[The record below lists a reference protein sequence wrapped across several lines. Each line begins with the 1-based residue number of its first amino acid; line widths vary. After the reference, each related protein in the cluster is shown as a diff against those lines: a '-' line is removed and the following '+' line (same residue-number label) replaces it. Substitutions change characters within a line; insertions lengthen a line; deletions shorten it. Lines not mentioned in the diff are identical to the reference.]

1 MERVVFL
8 VEESGDRIACLLN
21 PETFV
26 VRRRAGVRAR
36 RSAVGQLSGSAM
48 ADDPL
53 IYTGGGS
60 TELDLD
66 LLFDVSLMPVDA
78 SVYTED
84 VRDLTGPLTGLAE
97 NLVDSEGYGRPPL
110 VRFIWGRSWN
120 VPGVITAVAE
130 RLEDFTP
137 EGSPR
142 RSWVR
147 LRLARVTDG
156 PVEPIPVL
164 QPEFPDDMP
173 TLMEPPEELPGVL
186 EPDTDQPGID
196 RGIPDRIEELP
207 GVLDAIESEVA
218 DAVEERL
225 A

>member
-8 VEESGDRIACLLN
+8 VEESGERIACLLN

-26 VRRRAGVRAR
+26 VRRRAGVRTR
-36 RSAVGQLSGSAM
+36 RGAVGQLSGSAM

-60 TELDLD
+60 TELELD
-66 LLFDVSLMPVDA
+66 LLFDVSLMPAGA
-78 SVYTED
+78 SVTTED

-97 NLVDSEGYGRPPL
+97 NLVDNDGYCKPPL
-110 VRFIWGRSWN
+110 VRFIWSRFWN
-120 VPGVITAVAE
+120 LAGVITAVAE

-137 EGSPR
+137 EGAPR

-147 LRLARVTDG
+147 LRLVRVADG
-156 PVEPIPVL
+156 PPEPVPVL
-164 QPEFPDDMP
+164 QPAFPDDMP
-173 TLMEPPEELPGVL
+173 AVL
-186 EPDTDQPGID
+186 EP
-196 RGIPDRIEELP
+196 
-207 GVLDAIESEVA
+207 
-218 DAVEERL
+218 VEPEAL